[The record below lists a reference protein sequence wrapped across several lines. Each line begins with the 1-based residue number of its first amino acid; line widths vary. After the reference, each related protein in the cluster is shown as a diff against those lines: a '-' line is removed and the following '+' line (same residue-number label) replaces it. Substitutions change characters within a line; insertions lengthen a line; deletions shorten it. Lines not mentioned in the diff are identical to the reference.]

1 MKNKKRTAFGS
12 KTDRTIFPIAVKV
25 SSSKTQHFSIYAYT
39 LQPNRFGNEN
49 RPVNL
54 CQDPELGP
62 GKYEYE
68 DATKLV
74 NNLGPSITNKNGIV
88 LNRSSGILNF
98 LMEFALAFKNPNK

>member
-1 MKNKKRTAFGS
+1 MKSKKRTAFGS
-12 KTDRTIFPIAVKV
+12 KTDRTIFPVAVKV
-25 SSSKTQHFSIYAYT
+25 SSFLFSHVTIV
-39 LQPNRFGNEN
+39 QPNRFGNEN

-74 NNLGPSITNKNGIV
+74 NNLGPSVTNKNGII
-88 LNRSSGILNF
+88 LNRSLGL
-98 LMEFALAFKNPNK
+98 